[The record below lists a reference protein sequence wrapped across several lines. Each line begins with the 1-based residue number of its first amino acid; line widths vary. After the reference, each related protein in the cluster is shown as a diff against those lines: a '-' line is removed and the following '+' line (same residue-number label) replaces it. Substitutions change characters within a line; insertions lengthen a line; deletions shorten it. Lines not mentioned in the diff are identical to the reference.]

1 MPLYEYHCQECQQQV
16 TIWRSFS
23 DTSSP
28 RCPVCGSRNLTRLIS
43 QVAIVKS
50 GKDRVRDVSWIDR
63 NLARRLR
70 EKAGGKLS
78 PAFEQTLDKMESK

>member
-1 MPLYEYHCQECQQQV
+1 MPLYEYHCQECQQKV

-28 RCPVCGSRNLTRLIS
+28 RCPICDSEDLTRLIS
-43 QVAIVKS
+43 QISIVKS
-50 GKDRVRDVSWIDR
+50 GKDRVRDLSWVDR
-63 NLARRLR
+63 DLARRLR
-70 EKAGGKLS
+70 KKADGKLS

>member
-16 TIWRSFS
+16 TIWRNFS

-28 RCPVCGSRNLTRLIS
+28 RCPACGSKNLTRLIS

-70 EKAGGKLS
+70 EKSGGKLS